1 MAKKPTR
8 SRRSR
13 GESGVR
19 PARKRVAPRRKTPE
33 TTRAA
38 TPDAQFVFRGT
49 VLQRGTATMAE
60 VPVTENTIVVRVDEI
75 VHGSDIVRD
84 FEGEAI
90 TVQLG
95 DGQTVTEGQDYIFH
109 TNGWLFGTSIAVV
122 AVAVEPADADSAQ
135 QLRAAV
141 SAGPAQAAKA
151 RAERADLVV
160 SGQVTQVTQV
170 PRPPGA
176 PISEHEPEWQEAV
189 VQVHHVARGGA
200 RGRRPGNV
208 TIRFAASRDV
218 RWARAPKFGVGQEGV
233 WMLGDKTKEGS
244 ALRAAA
250 AVPKDQY
257 LVVEPDDFYPKESA
271 ARVLSQIE

>member
-1 MAKKPTR
+1 MAKKSTR
-8 SRRSR
+8 SRRSQ

-19 PARKRVAPRRKTPE
+19 PLRKRAAPRRKTPE
-33 TTRAA
+33 ARRAA

-49 VLQRGTATMAE
+49 VLQRGTATMRE
-60 VPVTENTIVVRVDEI
+60 VPVTEHTIVARVDEI

-90 TVQLG
+90 TVQLEN
-95 DGQTVTEGQDYIFH
+95 GQTVTEGQDYIFH
-109 TNGWLFGTSIAVV
+109 TNGWLFGSSIAVV

-151 RAERADLVV
+151 RAERADMVV
-160 SGQVTQVTQV
+160 AGQVTQVTQV
-170 PRPPGA
+170 PRLPGA

-189 VQVHHVARGGA
+189 VRVHHVARGS

-257 LVVEPDDFYPKESA
+257 LVVEPEDFYPKESA